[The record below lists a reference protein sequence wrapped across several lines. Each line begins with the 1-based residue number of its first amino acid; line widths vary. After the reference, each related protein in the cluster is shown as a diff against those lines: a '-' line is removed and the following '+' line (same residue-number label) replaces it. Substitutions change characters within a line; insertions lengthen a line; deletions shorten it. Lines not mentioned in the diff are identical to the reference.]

1 MFAGGPMNLAQNDS
15 TYDFQVVPVP
25 TLTDFGRGVSLRRAT
40 DVLVSFAVL
49 AVLSPLL
56 LLLGACAQLSTGGS
70 AIFRQPRV
78 GLGGATFFVAKF
90 RTLVRHAPCDV
101 HKGQAE
107 HLATRIG
114 RIMRRSKL
122 DELPQLW
129 NILRGD
135 MSLIG
140 PRPIIPEEYGS
151 ASHYARLSVR
161 PGLTGLWQLSNARG
175 ERFDEHPEYDIFYLA
190 NRRLTFDLWL
200 VWRTML
206 LIVVGAEIG
215 FARTVERWER
225 NPQWRALVPEAI
237 ASLENDG
244 GQFQDSS
251 TPGNHLFGER
261 PALGLPLM
269 ASCLEAIPASAP
281 SE

>member
-1 MFAGGPMNLAQNDS
+1 MKLARNDS
-15 TYDFQVVPVP
+15 TYDCQAVPVP
-25 TLTDFGRGVSLRRAT
+25 ILTDMGRGVSLRRAT

-49 AVLSPLL
+49 ATLSPLL
-56 LLLGACAQLSTGGS
+56 LLLGVCAQLSTGGS
-70 AIFRQPRV
+70 AIFRQPRL
-78 GLGGATFFVAKF
+78 GLGGATFLVAKF

-101 HKGQAE
+101 HKRQAE

-135 MSLIG
+135 MSLVG

-151 ASHYARLSVR
+151 ASHYARLTVR
-161 PGLTGLWQLSNARG
+161 PGLTGLWQLSSARG

-190 NRRLTFDLWL
+190 NRRPAFDLWL
-200 VWRTML
+200 VWRTIL
-206 LIVVGAEIG
+206 LILVGAEIG

-225 NPQWRALVPEAI
+225 NPEWRALVPEAVP
-237 ASLENDG
+237 SLENVG
-244 GQFQDSS
+244 GQFQDSPK
-251 TPGNHLFGER
+251 TGDHLFGDR
-261 PALGLPLM
+261 PALGLSLM
-269 ASCLEAIPASAP
+269 ASRLEAIPASAP